1 MDFWLAVLCEKVKF
15 EPSGRMSLIGIF
27 RQIRCG
33 AFPYTHPKM
42 ALGCSILVAESDR
55 YDQVDIWIDLVDPD
69 GKHVARVLTYAAM
82 LVGGMDDPSMFD
94 FDVDLVN
101 LTFDKPGDYQFS
113 VFVLGVFVKAVD
125 LKLSLAH

>member
-1 MDFWLAVLCEKVKF
+1 
-15 EPSGRMSLIGIF
+15 MSLIGIF

-33 AFPYTHPKM
+33 AFPDTAPKM
-42 ALGCSILVAESDR
+42 ALGCSILVADSDR

-82 LVGGMDDPSMFD
+82 LVGGMGDPSMFD
-94 FDVDLVN
+94 FDVDMAN

-113 VFVLGVFVKAVD
+113 IFVLGVLVRTVD
-125 LKLSLAH
+125 LNLFLAS